1 MSVGIVDIVAEA
13 DDDATSRKDTIR
25 QTGTTRVRRNYK
37 NKYPDSLYVTIW
49 ILYGAG
55 IET

>member
-1 MSVGIVDIVAEA
+1 MSVGISDTVVDVVVDVATRV
-13 DDDATSRKDTIR
+13 DLPTVVPPI
-25 QTGTTRVRRNYK
+25 RVRRNYK

-49 ILYGAG
+49 ISYGAG